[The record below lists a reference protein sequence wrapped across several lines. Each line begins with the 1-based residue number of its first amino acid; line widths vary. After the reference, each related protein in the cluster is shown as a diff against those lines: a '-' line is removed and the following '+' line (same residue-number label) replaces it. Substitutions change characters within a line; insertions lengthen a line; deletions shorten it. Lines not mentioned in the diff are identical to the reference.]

1 MTELTDHHLCGLNI
15 KGKRANFSSV
25 QSSHVV
31 PIAESEVSRLRTGFE
46 GVIAS
51 RTRPPFAYTAEDEGV
66 IEDVDLE
73 AQVIKVRYKNGKI
86 HTLTF
91 GEEYTNN
98 SANGFYVNQ
107 KIAVNNFRKGDKVK
121 PGDVLTY
128 NKEFFQA
135 DPYTK
140 QVNWKIGVLAKV
152 AIMDCGGTLEDASVI
167 TTKLAK
173 KMKFEPVHVREIEI
187 TTDTHIHS
195 YAAVGTKLKSTDP
208 LLIFDESAL
217 GDDFGNADE
226 ELAEILGN
234 LNKAAPKADY
244 SGTIVKIEA
253 LYKAPLNTMHE
264 SVQKVIK
271 SVIGVKDRRAAFA
284 EGSDNAEAYQKSR
297 PLYATDKVGIIDLE
311 PTTVILRFYI
321 KQIKDMDP
329 GDKLFFDNCLKS
341 VVSAVHDEILTEEG
355 EEIEALTSGRGIL
368 ARIITS
374 PFLQGM
380 SNSILDTLEKYVIEH
395 WDTGK
400 PFNQH

>member
-1 MTELTDHHLCGLNI
+1 M
-15 KGKRANFSSV
+15 ANFANI
-25 QSSHVV
+25 QMTHVV
-31 PIAESEVSRLRTGFE
+31 PIVGGEVSRLRTGFE
-46 GVIAS
+46 GIVAS

-66 IEDVDLE
+66 IEDIDLE

-107 KIAVNNFRKGDKVK
+107 KIAVNNFKKGDKVK

-226 ELAEILGN
+226 ELAEMQIL
-234 LNKAAPKADY
+234 
-244 SGTIVKIEA
+244 
-253 LYKAPLNTMHE
+253 
-264 SVQKVIK
+264 
-271 SVIGVKDRRAAFA
+271 
-284 EGSDNAEAYQKSR
+284 
-297 PLYATDKVGIIDLE
+297 
-311 PTTVILRFYI
+311 
-321 KQIKDMDP
+321 
-329 GDKLFFDNCLKS
+329 
-341 VVSAVHDEILTEEG
+341 
-355 EEIEALTSGRGIL
+355 
-368 ARIITS
+368 
-374 PFLQGM
+374 
-380 SNSILDTLEKYVIEH
+380 
-395 WDTGK
+395 
-400 PFNQH
+400 

>member
-1 MTELTDHHLCGLNI
+1 M
-15 KGKRANFSSV
+15 ANFANI
-25 QSSHVV
+25 QQSHVV

-46 GVIAS
+46 GIVAS
-51 RTRPPFAYTAEDEGV
+51 RTRPPFAYTAEGEGV
-66 IEDVDLE
+66 VEDIDFE
-73 AQVIKVRYKNGKI
+73 AGVIKVRYKNGNI
-86 HTLTF
+86 HTLSF

-107 KIAVNNFRKGDKVK
+107 KIAVNNFKKGDKVK

-135 DPYTK
+135 DPYSK
-140 QVNWKIGVLAKV
+140 QVNWKIGVLAKI
-152 AIMDCGGTLEDASVI
+152 AIVDCGGTLEDASVI

-187 TTDTHIHS
+187 TVDTHIRS
-195 YAAVGTKLKSTDP
+195 IAAVGTKVTSTDP
-208 LLIFDESAL
+208 LMIFDESAM
-217 GDDFGNADE
+217 DDFGDADE
-226 ELAEILGN
+226 ELSEILGN

-244 SGTIVKIEA
+244 SGTVVRIDA

-271 SVIGVKDRRAAFA
+271 SVIDQKDRRAAFA
-284 EGSDNAEAYQKSR
+284 VGSDNAASYPKSQ
-297 PLYATDKVGIIDLE
+297 PLYATDKVGIVDLE

-341 VVSAVHDEILTEEG
+341 VVSAVHDEITTEEG
-355 EEIEALTSGRGIL
+355 EQLDGLTSGRGIL

-374 PFLQGM
+374 PFLQGIA
-380 SNSILDTLEKYVIEH
+380 NGVLDKLEKDVISY
-395 WDTGK
+395 WYTGNK
-400 PFNQH
+400 PDAWKQVVK